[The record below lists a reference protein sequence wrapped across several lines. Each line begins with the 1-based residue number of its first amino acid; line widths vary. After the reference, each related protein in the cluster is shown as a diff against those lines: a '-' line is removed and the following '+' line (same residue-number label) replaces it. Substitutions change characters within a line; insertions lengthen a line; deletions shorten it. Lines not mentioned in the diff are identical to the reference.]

1 MGFVFY
7 AAKLGGVPMNSVVSR
22 PFLGTGRYRG
32 VFAIVAMLA
41 SAAKA
46 ATYTATDLYTL
57 QIPAGTSPTSPD
69 GLHPAIGGQ
78 VVGAEEYS
86 SPSLGGDTTDALL
99 WTGPAGTAIDL
110 NPAGYVTSEAEGI
123 GGNQQVGSAAIE
135 VSPNVYQRH
144 GLLWTG
150 SAASAVDLNPV
161 GFTQSQAY
169 GSDGVNQ
176 VGWGTAQLPFVDVAV
191 LWSGTAASGVELEPP
206 TGFYISEAFS
216 VSGNQ
221 QVGFGYSLATNNPMH
236 ALLWSGTSASVVDL
250 NPKGFNNSQALGV
263 GGGLQVGYAENV
275 VGTNGPPPPTFA
287 MLWSGT
293 AASAINLN
301 PAGFTSSEAEDVG
314 DGMEVG
320 AGHNASTN
328 ENDALLWSGSAAS
341 VVDLASLLPAGEFT
355 ESFADSIDASGNI
368 FGIAVDQN
376 GSDHAI
382 EWSTQPIP
390 EPASVALFGIGL
402 SGLLAGRSFRGT
414 QRAGESG

>member
-1 MGFVFY
+1 MS
-7 AAKLGGVPMNSVVSR
+7 AVVSR
-22 PFLGTGRYRG
+22 PLLGTGRCWG
-32 VFAIVAMLA
+32 VVAIAAMLA

-69 GLHPAIGGQ
+69 GRHLAVDGQ
-78 VVGAEEYS
+78 VVGAEEYF
-86 SPSLGGDTTDALL
+86 SPSLGGATTDALL
-99 WTGPAGTAIDL
+99 WTGPADASIDL
-110 NPAGYVTSEAEGI
+110 NPTGYVTSEAVGI

-135 VSPNVYQRH
+135 VSPNVYQEH
-144 GLLWTG
+144 GLLWSG

-161 GFTQSQAY
+161 GFTASQAY
-169 GSDGVNQ
+169 GSDGVHQ

-216 VSGNQ
+216 VRGIQ

-275 VGTNGPPPPTFA
+275 KTTNGPPPPTFA

-301 PAGFTSSEAEDVG
+301 PAGFSSSEAEDVG
-314 DGMEVG
+314 DGMGSEPATIRRPTKMMLSSG
-320 AGHNASTN
+320 PARLHQLLIWPHCCPQGSSRNLSPTRLTRKAISS
-328 ENDALLWSGSAAS
+328 ALLWTKMATTMR
-341 VVDLASLLPAGEFT
+341 L
-355 ESFADSIDASGNI
+355 
-368 FGIAVDQN
+368 N
-376 GSDHAI
+376 G
-382 EWSTQPIP
+382 Q
-390 EPASVALFGIGL
+390 
-402 SGLLAGRSFRGT
+402 RSRSPS
-414 QRAGESG
+414 RRR